1 MERLKASH
9 VKKLPELF
17 SKVDEFLNKTLYSK
31 DNITP
36 ALIDKVEE
44 GLREIYA
51 EFGED
56 FKGSMVD
63 VFIDSYQ
70 FEHESVATAYG
81 ATAGNLTASTA
92 EAILVTKT
100 LADTPSDNKLRKVY
114 QDYIDSKPLLMEG
127 QRGKHFA
134 KVIDDFS
141 QAEAELVSNALRAG
155 HFEGKT
161 VQELKQQIR
170 GTRKNGFRDGILQA
184 SSRHAEAIVRT
195 GLQQAA
201 CDAREEFAQDNDD
214 LIEGVQILATLDSRT
229 TVVCRSLDHRVLP
242 LSDPRRPPFHVNCRS
257 TFIFVLKPKYRGKDI
272 KGKRA
277 SKDGYVDNDSYYEW
291 LKSQP
296 ESFQDSVLGKVR
308 AKLFRDGGLS
318 AQEFADLNLNKDF
331 EPLTLEEMKKLKP
344 LAFEKAKISGY
355 DQ

>member
-1 MERLKASH
+1 MMERLKASH
-9 VKKLPELF
+9 AKSLPELF
-17 SKVDEFLNKTLYSK
+17 SKVDEFLTKTLYTK
-31 DNITP
+31 DTITP
-36 ALIDKVEE
+36 ALIEKVEA
-44 GLREIYA
+44 GLTEIYK

-70 FEHESVATAYG
+70 FEHESVAAAYG
-81 ATAGNLTASTA
+81 ATAGNLTAATA

-100 LADTPSDNKLRKVY
+100 LADVPSDNKLRKVY

-201 CDAREEFAQDNDD
+201 CDAREEFAQANDD

-229 TVVCRSLDHRVLP
+229 CLVAGTLIDTPFGKKAIEDFKAGDKIIGGSGEVREVKATLLSKAKKLCKVKLSNGSEIVCTQDHRWWDGVKWVEAQYLKVGDELP
-242 LSDPRRPPFHVNCRS
+242 N
-257 TFIFVLKPKYRGKDI
+257 
-272 KGKRA
+272 
-277 SKDGYVDNDSYYEW
+277 
-291 LKSQP
+291 
-296 ESFQDSVLGKVR
+296 
-308 AKLFRDGGLS
+308 KL
-318 AQEFADLNLNKDF
+318 
-331 EPLTLEEMKKLKP
+331 
-344 LAFEKAKISGY
+344 
-355 DQ
+355 

>member
-1 MERLKASH
+1 MMERLKASH
-9 VKKLPELF
+9 AKSLPELF
-17 SKVDEFLNKTLYSK
+17 SKVDEFLTKTLYTK
-31 DNITP
+31 DTITP
-36 ALIDKVEE
+36 ALIEKVEA
-44 GLREIYA
+44 GLTEIYK

-63 VFIDSYQ
+63 VFIDSYK
-70 FEHESVATAYG
+70 FEHESIAGAYG
-81 ATAGNLTASTA
+81 ATAGNLTAATA

-100 LADTPSDNKLRKVY
+100 LADVPSDNKLRKVY

-201 CDAREEFAQDNDD
+201 CDAREEFAQANDD

-229 TVVCRSLDHRVLP
+229 TTICRSLDHMVLP

-257 TFIFVLKPKYRGKDI
+257 TFIFVLKEQYRGKDI

-277 SKDGYVDNDSYYEW
+277 SMNGYVENDSYYEW

-296 ESFQDSVLGKVR
+296 ESFQNTVLGAKR

-318 AQEFADLNLNKDF
+318 AKEFADLNLNKEF
-331 EPLTLEEMKKLKP
+331 EPLTLEEMRALKP
-344 LAFEKAKISGY
+344 LAFERAGL
-355 DQ
+355 